1 MSAQAEEMAMA
12 GGTEARRADRTESPV
27 KWRGA
32 LQHVNVPAN
41 SSLPTCGY
49 SPIAGGSRWP
59 TIPSVAPREPIS

>member
-1 MSAQAEEMAMA
+1 MSARAEEMAIA
-12 GGTEARRADRTESPV
+12 GGTEARRADSAQSPL

-59 TIPSVAPREPIS
+59 TIPSVAPSEPIS